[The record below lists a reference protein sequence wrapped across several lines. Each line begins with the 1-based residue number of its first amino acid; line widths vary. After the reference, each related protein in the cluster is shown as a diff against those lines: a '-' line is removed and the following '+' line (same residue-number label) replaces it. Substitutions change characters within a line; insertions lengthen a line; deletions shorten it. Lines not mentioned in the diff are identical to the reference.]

1 MSAKRILLIDDEPY
15 IQEVAQISLETVAGW
30 EVITASSGREGLAKA
45 EAEQPDAVL
54 LDVMMP
60 EMDGFTT
67 FQHLQSNSATQHLPV
82 ILLTAM
88 IQSDERSR
96 YAQLGF
102 KATIAKPFDP
112 LDLAQE
118 IAQALGWEL

>member
-1 MSAKRILLIDDEPY
+1 MSAKRILIIDNESY

-30 EVITASSGREGLAKA
+30 EVITASSGREGLVKA
-45 EAEQPDAVL
+45 EAEQPDAIL

-60 EMDGFTT
+60 EMDGLTT
-67 FQHLQSNSATQHLPV
+67 FQELQANPATQHLPV

-88 IQSDERSR
+88 VQSGERSR
-96 YAQLGF
+96 YTQLGL

-112 LDLAQE
+112 LSLAQE
-118 IAQALGWEL
+118 VAQALGWDL